1 MTERT
6 GPLSR
11 FTVLDLTRVRSG
23 PTAVRQLADW
33 GANVIKI
40 EAPEKIDP
48 SKGMGGERDGPDFQ
62 SIHRNKRGIT
72 LNMKE
77 KDGVAVFR
85 RMVEKADVVVEN
97 FRPDVKDR
105 LGVDYESLSKVNPRI
120 ILASISGFGQDGPY
134 ANRPGF
140 DQIAQGMGGLMSIT
154 GLPGQGPVR
163 VGIPVADLTA
173 GLYAAIGILIA
184 LLDRE
189 VTGKGQ
195 WVTTSLLEAMI
206 AMLDFQAARWLMKQE
221 VAPQAGNNHP
231 TSIPTGV
238 FKTKDGHINIAST
251 GDKMWRKLC
260 ELIDEPG
267 MVDHPD
273 FATGKARS
281 KNRDAVNAAIEKHTI
296 AKTGAEWIKLLNKAG
311 IPSGPIYSIDQ
322 VFADEQVKHLG
333 GMKFTVEHPELGR
346 FDVLGQAVK
355 MSRSKPRAATATPI
369 RGQHTDEVLAEF
381 GFGKD
386 EIADLRRREIV

>member
-1 MTERT
+1 MSKRT

-77 KDGVAVFR
+77 KDGVKVFL
-85 RMVEKADVVVEN
+85 RMVKKADVVVEN
-97 FRPDVKDR
+97 FRPDVKNR
-105 LGVDYESLSKVNPRI
+105 LGIGYDKLKKVNPRI

-163 VGIPVADLTA
+163 AGIPVADLSA

-195 WVTTSLLEAMI
+195 WIRTSLLEAMI
-206 AMLDFQAARWLMKQE
+206 SMLDFQAARWLMKKE

-251 GDKMWRKLC
+251 GDRMWRNLC
-260 ELIDEPG
+260 KLIDEPE
-267 MVDHPD
+267 MADHPD
-273 FATGKARS
+273 FATGRARS
-281 KNRDAVNAAIEKHTI
+281 KNRDAVNAAIERHTV
-296 AKTGAEWIKLLNKAG
+296 ARTSAEWIKLLNKAG

-322 VFADEQVKHLG
+322 MFADAQVKHLG
-333 GMKFTVEHPELGR
+333 GMKFTVGHPELGR
-346 FDVLGQAVK
+346 FDILGQAVK
-355 MSRSKPRAATATPI
+355 MSRSKPRAPRATPI
-369 RGQHTDEVLAEF
+369 RGQHTDEVLREF
-381 GFGKD
+381 GFGKR